1 MNDKRLETL
10 FTSRTSVLPLKPN
23 IAQIFDYLGLDLSQK
38 YETQLIERINEDNMP
53 VRLNLS
59 ENSLVH
65 NCLVTLIE
73 LHEKPYLKF
82 DSKRKF
88 NRDNTYKIKQVIN
101 KANQKKINVTSK
113 NIIITTKNMYATK
126 AEISE
131 YYRNDLQLDNTSKDR
146 TKPITYTKAKKSTNA
161 KAKPKKEPIMVTR
174 VRLFNKIS
182 KKIAQKKNLPDY
194 KNQTVYD
201 SFRPPMTKQDYYNF
215 IGKDHLKIFSA
226 NYGDFFRGGR
236 VGITFHP
243 GARPRK

>member
-1 MNDKRLETL
+1 MDNTRLETL
-10 FTSRTSVLPLKPN
+10 FTSRTSILPLKPN
-23 IAQIFDYLGLDLSQK
+23 IAQIFDYLGLSILQK
-38 YETQLIERINEDNMP
+38 DETQLIERINEDNMP
-53 VRLNLS
+53 VRLNFS

-73 LHEKPYLKF
+73 LHEEPYLKF
-82 DSKRKF
+82 DSKRMF
-88 NRDNTYKIKQVIN
+88 NRDNTYKINQIIDD
-101 KANQKKINVTSK
+101 ASQKKIDVSSN

-131 YYRNDLQLDNTSKDR
+131 YYRNDLQLDNPSKDR
-146 TKPITYTKAKKSTNA
+146 TKPITDTKAKKSTNA

-182 KKIAQKKNLPDY
+182 KKIAQKKNLPDD

-201 SFRPPMTKQDYYNF
+201 SFHPPMTKKDYYNF
-215 IGKDHLKIFSA
+215 IGEDHLKIFSA

-236 VGITFHP
+236 VGITFNP
-243 GARPRK
+243 AARSRK